1 MPINQSTN
9 EQPITPSIMPTI
21 GQAVHYWPS
30 DLEAVNDEI
39 ASRSD
44 LATIGPDLNVSP
56 LAAIITHI
64 WSSYNVN
71 LVVFDAR
78 GFAHARLDVRL
89 AITGMSSPTS
99 MAHWSYP
106 SLPKCQQEQ
115 AAKPQNTGSLDERIA
130 IAVQNQADANVG
142 KDHYWPATKIYCDG
156 PVSVYAIDDVGPGGA
171 HHEYFI
177 EHHNK
182 GSIKCGTIISFQKGA
197 VQEHG
202 TNGLTNEALLAVVRH
217 RFESFQEGPFACDEN
232 SAALIAVCKAMH
244 ALEVRTDRRR
254 KAGLEGHA
262 IEQPDADPIS
272 LRLTEITDTI
282 SIRLT
287 EIMGDKNNERD
298 DAASTTPPTPPL

>member
-1 MPINQSTN
+1 MPINQPTS
-9 EQPITPSIMPTI
+9 EQPLTPSIRPTI

-44 LATIGPDLNVSP
+44 LAIIDPDLNVSP

-106 SLPKCQQEQ
+106 SLPECQQEQ
-115 AAKPQNTGSLDERIA
+115 AAKPQDPSSLDEQIA
-130 IAVQNQADANVG
+130 IAVQNQADANSE
-142 KDHYWPATKIYCDG
+142 KDDYCNALKIYVEG
-156 PVSVYAIDDVGPGGA
+156 PVSVYAIGDVGPGVA

-177 EHHNK
+177 EHHDE
-182 GSIKCGTIISFQKGA
+182 GSIKCGTAISFQNGA
-197 VQEHG
+197 VLEHG
-202 TNGLTNEALLAVVRH
+202 VNGLTDLALLAVVCDRLG
-217 RFESFQEGPFACDEN
+217 SFQEGPFACDEN
-232 SAALIAVCKAMH
+232 SAALNAVFKAMR

-254 KAGLEGHA
+254 RAGLEGHA
-262 IEQPDADPIS
+262 IEQPGAYPIS
-272 LRLTEITDTI
+272 LRLTEI
-282 SIRLT
+282 
-287 EIMGDKNNERD
+287 MGDENNERD
-298 DAASTTPPTPPL
+298 DAALTTPPTPPL